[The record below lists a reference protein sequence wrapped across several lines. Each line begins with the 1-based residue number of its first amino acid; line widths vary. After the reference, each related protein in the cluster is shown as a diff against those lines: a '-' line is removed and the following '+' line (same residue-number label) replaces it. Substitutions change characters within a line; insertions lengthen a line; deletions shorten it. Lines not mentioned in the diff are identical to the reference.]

1 MKVLITGMTSRQT
14 NRKRSPVSVASL
26 LTKSLEAD
34 DHDVTMKR
42 LTSVNE
48 PLWDYEAVIMGLASP
63 LSPSARYTVTAL
75 SALQDAQESGTLKAV
90 FVDDPDVRKLWYGSK
105 SVLAKPERLWS
116 DYYIG
121 RPGVTQTVNDAA
133 ARDKILSMLEWV
145 QHGLDGTVQVWWPA
159 HPWASDAIVNSML
172 LEHGRAD
179 QDAVGGLDLTPVLLE
194 DSPHREVVSPGEGWI
209 EDMQYSTEEMVFD
222 PSSTRYALQLRS
234 SNEENI
240 ERTISMYQFGYGVV
254 QGLTGNNG
262 QGGWWTPTP
271 ALAAMAGRL
280 YVPSRKEAEL
290 MGGAYYHLPS
300 NLEYL
305 DIPDEYNAKLQ
316 EQVQRLKEISWSMD
330 RLRTETSGVLGA

>member
-1 MKVLITGMTSRQT
+1 MSNRLSPILVVGLILAISLPAACQTETKPKAIPSIETFMQIGAAGGGQITADGSTLFFSTSMSGVDQVY
-14 NRKRSPVSVASL
+14 K
-26 LTKSLEAD
+26 
-34 DHDVTMKR
+34 
-42 LTSVNE
+42 
-48 PLWDYEAVIMGLASP
+48 
-63 LSPSARYTVTAL
+63 LSPSGWPYQMTVFTDGIDFFRI
-75 SALQDAQESGTLKAV
+75 SPSGRWVVVGASVGGSEQADFFLIDTPTGTISTLKQ
-90 FVDDPDVRKLWYGSK
+90 DEKVRHGM
-105 SVLAKPERLWS
+105 PLWS
-116 DYYIG
+116 
-121 RPGVTQTVNDAA
+121 NDE
-133 ARDKILSMLEWV
+133 KYL
-145 QHGLDGTVQVWWPA
+145 
-159 HPWASDAIVNSML
+159 
-172 LEHGRAD
+172 
-179 QDAVGGLDLTPVLLE
+179 
-194 DSPHREVVSPGEGWI
+194 
-209 EDMQYSTEEMVFD
+209 YF
-222 PSSTRYALQLRS
+222 S